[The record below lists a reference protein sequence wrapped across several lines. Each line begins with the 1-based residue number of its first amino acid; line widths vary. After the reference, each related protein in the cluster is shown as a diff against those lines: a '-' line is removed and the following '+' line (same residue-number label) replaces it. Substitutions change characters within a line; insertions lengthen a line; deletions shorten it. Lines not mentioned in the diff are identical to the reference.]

1 MTNVRQN
8 IFDKKHQKRLPKQHK
23 SLGLDDDETPTS
35 NKRSGS
41 ADTTDTLI
49 QQRENS
55 ENHET
60 LKDRNQNKKN
70 ENKSCLE
77 LKESTNWPA
86 KDFMN
91 TVRDSMRQ
99 QQLQTQ
105 QLIAMMSQILNT
117 LKKGLDKHPG
127 KFA

>member
-35 NKRSGS
+35 NKRSRS

-55 ENHET
+55 ENHQT
-60 LKDRNQNKKN
+60 LKERNQNKKN

-77 LKESTNWPA
+77 LKEATNWPA
-86 KDFMN
+86 KRFYEHRSRQYETTTTTN
-91 TVRDSMRQ
+91 TTIDSND
-99 QQLQTQ
+99 QTN
-105 QLIAMMSQILNT
+105 I

-127 KFA
+127 KFV